1 MVAKNDSM
9 HDKDVE
15 RFGRWAST
23 YEQSSMQRWLFGP
36 AHKRML
42 DLLAAYGPA
51 TAPQQVVDVGCGTGR
66 LLRAVELRWPEAG
79 LIGVDAAAGMVEEAR
94 RLNPRAQFEN
104 AAAESLPLPDASV
117 DLVLSSISFHHWAD
131 QGKGVREVARI
142 LRPGGWFC
150 LADHEFLLGRLWGD
164 KVRTRDEI
172 RTLMSAA
179 GLNVRKQAGWVIRF
193 VQFTLAQK

>member
-1 MVAKNDSM
+1 MVDKGNSLD
-9 HDKDVE
+9 DKDVG
-15 RFGRWAST
+15 RFGRWAPT

-51 TAPQQVVDVGCGTGR
+51 TAPQRVVDVGCGTDR
-66 LLRAVELRWPEAG
+66 LLRAVELRWPGAA

-94 RLNPRAQFEN
+94 RLNPKAHFEN
-104 AAAESLPLPDASV
+104 ATAESLPLPDASV

-131 QGKGVREVARI
+131 QAQGVREVARI

-164 KVRTRDEI
+164 KVRTRGEV
-172 RTLMSAA
+172 RQLMSAA
-179 GLNVRKQAGWVIRF
+179 SLTVRKQAGWGIRF